1 MFAYVLLVCLLAF
14 CFNFCLS
21 KFVSKSQANQILL
34 IQVWLIVV
42 GFPTIRLACLRTP
55 ARR

>member
-21 KFVSKSQANQILL
+21 KFLRKSQAKQISFS
-34 IQVWLIVV
+34 QVWLLVV
-42 GFPTIRLACLRTP
+42 GFPTICFTLKHTHGWQ
-55 ARR
+55 